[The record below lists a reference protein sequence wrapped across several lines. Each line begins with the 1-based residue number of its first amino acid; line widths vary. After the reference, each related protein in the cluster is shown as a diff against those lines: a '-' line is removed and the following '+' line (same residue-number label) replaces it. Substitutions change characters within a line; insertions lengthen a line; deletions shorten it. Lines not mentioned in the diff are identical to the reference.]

1 MKRFVNSRTLD
12 FAAFLGRRHWG
23 RSTTSPRR
31 GALPFLL
38 ATALA
43 GGLGAAI
50 AYAASPHATAAVGTT
65 QSTAAVGTTQTT
77 IALRVAKHVR
87 AGRRTTMT
95 ASLSVPTGTPAPPPP
110 TGTVRF
116 SDRGKPI
123 GGCAAQKVSK
133 LVATCSVTFVVAGKH
148 PISASYGGDAR
159 YAPVT
164 SARSTLAV
172 AAIPIKGD
180 ITART
185 SWTFLFT
192 PTYTR
197 VLSLTVGGLYE
208 GSDVLLA
215 CQGKGCPFRSQDFPV
230 LRPKKCAPSVPALE
244 CPPNNFFLTR
254 YFAGHRL
261 TVGARLTIL
270 ISHPSYI
277 GKYYGFTVRARQ
289 KPAVT
294 IACLAPD
301 STQPGLGCRP
311 RPDQGIPG

>member
-1 MKRFVNSRTLD
+1 MKRSVHSRTLD
-12 FAAFLGRRHWG
+12 FAAFLRRGREV
-23 RSTTSPRR
+23 RSTTSPRGR
-31 GALPFLL
+31 ALRFLL

-43 GGLGAAI
+43 AGLGAAF
-50 AYAASPHATAAVGTT
+50 AYAAGPRATAHATT
-65 QSTAAVGTTQTT
+65 AVGTTQTT
-77 IALRVAKHVR
+77 IALRVAKQVR

-95 ASLSVPTGTPAPPPP
+95 ASLRVPAATPAPPPP

-123 GGCAAQKVSK
+123 GGCTAQKISN
-133 LVATCSVTFVVAGKH
+133 LVASCSATFVAAGKH
-148 PISASYGGDAR
+148 PISASYGGDAN

-164 SARSTLAV
+164 SASATLAV

-192 PTYTR
+192 PSYTR

-208 GSDVLLA
+208 GSDVVVG
-215 CQGKGCPFRSQDFPV
+215 CQGNGCPFRAKDFPV
-230 LRPKKCAPSVPALE
+230 LRPKKCSPSVPAND
-244 CPPNNFFLTR
+244 CPPNNFFLTK

-261 TVGARLTIL
+261 GVGSRLTIL

-277 GKYYGFTVRARQ
+277 GKYYRFTVRSRRA
-289 KPAVT
+289 PAVT

-301 STQPGLGCRP
+301 STLPGVGCRP
-311 RPDQGIPG
+311 RPDQGISG